1 MMQRANTSRHGYEVA
16 TSRFHGAVGDH
27 PDGCPLGVGAAA
39 AGRRRHHGPSYP
51 VESTSAHGRCCLAYA
66 IIELRTL
73 ARLFGGNRDCDQLM
87 EDILTFVYAAVR
99 KILDVE
105 VVLDPA
111 STTPDAIPRD
121 QPLIVLSRHC
131 GPGDSVLVAWLL
143 VIEYR
148 LQLRIVLKSI
158 LQCEPV
164 LDFAGDLGG
173 LCFLS
178 RGDRARR
185 QIRDLAESLVGGQ
198 AMLLFP
204 EGANFS
210 WPRWRDAITQLRAT
224 GRFRAA
230 RRALRQSHTL
240 PPRSGGAAAAVAGA
254 PNANILLVTH
264 NGFCADGRA
273 RPWWQ
278 LPIHRELLIRTV
290 VLPAA
295 RVPSPAAN
303 GPLARTNLDTGRRL
317 GRRSR
322 RAFRGAAVVMPPA
335 GLTPLRRGY
344 CGWQRSR
351 GTRLNEHEHRAR
363 TLLCRRHHA

>member
-1 MMQRANTSRHGYEVA
+1 MNMLRRAFTVPLMTILMVA
-16 TSRFHGAVGDH
+16 VLISG
-27 PDGCPLGVGAAA
+27 PLLLVA
-39 AGRRRHHGPSYP
+39 AGITGLLTRSSRLPRTVG
-51 VESTSAHGRCCLAYA
+51 VLLAYA
-66 IIELRTL
+66 VIELRTL
-73 ARLFGGNRDCDQLM
+73 ARLLGGNRDCDQLM
-87 EDILTFVYAAVR
+87 EDILTFVYAAAR

-111 STTPDAIPRD
+111 STTPDAIPRG

-148 LQLRIVLKSI
+148 LHLRIVLKAV
-158 LQCEPV
+158 LRCEPV
-164 LDFAGDLGG
+164 LDFAGELGG
-173 LCFLS
+173 LCFLG

-185 QIRDLAESLVGGQ
+185 QIRGLAESLVGGQ

-210 WPRWRDAITQLRAT
+210 WPRWRHAITQLRAT
-224 GRFRAA
+224 RGFRAA

-254 PNANILLVTH
+254 PNANILVVTH

-278 LPIHRELLIRTV
+278 LPIHRQLLVRTV
-290 VLPAA
+290 VLPA
-295 RVPSPAAN
+295 
-303 GPLARTNLDTGRRL
+303 
-317 GRRSR
+317 SR
-322 RAFRGAAVVMPPA
+322 IPPPA
-335 GLTPLRRGY
+335 RMGPWLDRT
-344 CGWQRSR
+344 WTQVDAWVAAHAERS
-351 GTRLNEHEHRAR
+351 
-363 TLLCRRHHA
+363 